1 MTALPLHPHL
11 THPRTGDRLRAIGF
25 TRRGPVWPQ
34 LGASPDDP
42 PVSPPADPADPPAG
56 DPPVDPKPDDLGD
69 AGKKALAAERDARK
83 AAEKE
88 LAKYRKADLD
98 RAEADKTEAERR
110 AAAEQ
115 RAVDA
120 EQRATRLEV
129 AHEKGLTPAQAK
141 RLVGTTREE
150 LEADADEVLRD
161 FPVTPSAPPKKTP
174 PAPDPSQGPKGD
186 PPTRAKTLTEAIAAQ
201 RKSALGG

>member
-1 MTALPLHPHL
+1 MTAFPLHPYL
-11 THPRTGDRLRAIGF
+11 THPRTGERLRAIGV

-42 PVSPPADPADPPAG
+42 PADPANPPAG
-56 DPPVDPKPDDLGD
+56 DPPADPANPPADPKPADDPLGD

-88 LAKYRKADLD
+88 LKKYRDAEAAKAD
-98 RAEADKTEAERR
+98 ADKSEAEKR

-120 EQRATRLEV
+120 ELRATRLEV

-141 RLVGTTREE
+141 RLVGATREE
-150 LEADADEVLRD
+150 LQTDADEVLKD
-161 FPVTPSAPPKKTP
+161 FPTAPAKQAPPK
-174 PAPDPSQGPKGD
+174 PDPSQGARGEPKTR
-186 PPTRAKTLTEAIAAQ
+186 PTSLGAAVVGHYAPAK
-201 RKSALGG
+201 